1 MVVSGHWQPSTN
13 NYQLATNHLTEK
25 TGLVI
30 KSQSG
35 FFTVQ
40 PDDGG
45 EPIVSQIRGR
55 LKQERQRTD
64 LVAVGDRVTVK
75 LNADGTGSIQSVAER
90 HSALSRTRTA
100 SDQRNVQTEREQV
113 LVANPDQVVFVFS
126 VHNPEFS
133 PRKLDRFLV
142 VAEMNHL
149 PAIICA
155 NKTDLVGPEAARA
168 MFDMYEAIGYPVI
181 YTSVISGEGIEALRE
196 TLRGKISVLAGSSGV
211 GKSSLLN
218 AIQEGLGLRVKQVS
232 EATGKGLHTTRH
244 VELIPLDI
252 GGYVADTPG
261 IRSLALF
268 DLEPT
273 EVDAYFREIG
283 PLVSQCQFSDCTHTH
298 EPKCAVRAA
307 VENGRVSPERY
318 DSYLRLRE
326 EQADLEEKRY

>member
-1 MVVSGHWQPSTN
+1 MSTN
-13 NYQLATNHLTEK
+13 
-25 TGLVI
+25 TGLII
-30 KSQSG
+30 KAQSG

-45 EPIVSQIRGR
+45 ELVVCQLRGR

-64 LVAVGDRVTVK
+64 IAAVGDRVTYTV
-75 LNADGTGSIQSVAER
+75 NPDGSGLIQSVAER
-90 HSALSRTRTA
+90 QSALSRTRPA
-100 SDQRNVQTEREQV
+100 AAEVRNLQTDREQV

-126 VHNPEFS
+126 VRNPAFS

-155 NKTDLVGPEAARA
+155 NKVDLVDAGEARA
-168 MFDMYEAIGYPVI
+168 MFRPYEAIGYPVI
-181 YTSVISGEGIEALRE
+181 HTSTLSGEGIDALRE
-196 TLRGKISVLAGSSGV
+196 TLRGRISVLAGSSGV

-218 AIQEGLGLRVKQVS
+218 AIQEGLGLRVKNVS
-232 EATGKGLHTTRH
+232 DATGKGLHTTRH

-268 DLEPT
+268 DLEP
-273 EVDAYFREIG
+273 EELDAYFREIG
-283 PLVSQCQFSDCTHTH
+283 PLVDQCAFSDCTHTH
-298 EPKCAVRAA
+298 EPNCAVRAA
-307 VENGRVSPERY
+307 VEDGRVSFERY

-326 EQADLEEKRY
+326 EMQELEDKRYM